1 MRKEVNMSEKELH
14 FIVWALLEQG
24 LFVGHTASGFWVIRD
39 VNGRTVTY
47 LLPDAD
53 EVDWHNALLDLKQ
66 RGILI
71 WPPDR

>member
-1 MRKEVNMSEKELH
+1 MRKEVNMTEKELH
-14 FIVWALLEQG
+14 FIMWALLEQG

-39 VNGRTVTY
+39 VHGRTVTY

-53 EVDWHNALLDLKQ
+53 QVDWHYALLDLQQ